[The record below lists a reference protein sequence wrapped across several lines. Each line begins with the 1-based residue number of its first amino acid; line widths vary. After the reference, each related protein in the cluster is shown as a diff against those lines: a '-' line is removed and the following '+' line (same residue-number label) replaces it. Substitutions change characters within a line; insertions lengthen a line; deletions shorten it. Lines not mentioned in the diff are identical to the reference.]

1 MKEEVKARL
10 ELFHRVAPDS
20 IGDQLR
26 LEVLDCEGDTYLL
39 RGKTQAWMR
48 NAHGVLHGGM
58 GATMADQ
65 AMGAVAYCYKAGEGI
80 APTIEM
86 HVNYHRPLIPGEDV
100 LIRVKVISATRTLI
114 HTVSELYRD
123 SVPEKVCI
131 TASATYFYK
140 PTT

>member
-1 MKEEVKARL
+1 MTEEVKARL
-10 ELFHRVAPDS
+10 ELLHRVAPDS

-26 LEVLDCEGDTYLL
+26 LEVLECEGDTYLL

-58 GATMADQ
+58 GA
-65 AMGAVAYCYKAGEGI
+65 VAYCYKAGEGI

-86 HVNYHRPLIPGEDV
+86 HVNYHRPLILGEDV
-100 LIRVKVISATRTLI
+100 LIRVKVVSATKTLI
-114 HTVSELYRD
+114 RTVSELYRD

-140 PTT
+140 AAT

>member
-10 ELFHRVAPDS
+10 ELLHRVAPDS

-80 APTIEM
+80 APPIEM